1 MLIIFFFLYV
11 GSKSLTVQ
19 PRGWAL
25 VSASTVGCGTRCSI
39 LPLAKTMME
48 VTVVVSLELSPHVWW
63 EPSMWES
70 RVF

>member
-25 VSASTVGCGTRCSI
+25 VSASTVGCGTSVLDPASRQDNDGGHCCG
-39 LPLAKTMME
+39 
-48 VTVVVSLELSPHVWW
+48 VS
-63 EPSMWES
+63 
-70 RVF
+70 